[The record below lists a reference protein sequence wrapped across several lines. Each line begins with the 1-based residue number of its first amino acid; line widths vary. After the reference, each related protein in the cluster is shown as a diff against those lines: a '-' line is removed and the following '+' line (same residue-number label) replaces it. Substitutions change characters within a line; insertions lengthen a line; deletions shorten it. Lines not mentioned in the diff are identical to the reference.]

1 MLEKY
6 EPSIKYYNESD
17 RFDPLSH
24 LLIDLEET
32 YMAIRYNEKTEK
44 EFNVSE
50 QDFNRVSKDVYDN
63 LVNEYTD
70 TEDLDY
76 LLYISNSQ

>member
-1 MLEKY
+1 
-6 EPSIKYYNESD
+6 
-17 RFDPLSH
+17 
-24 LLIDLEET
+24 
-32 YMAIRYNEKTEK
+32 MAIRYNEKTEK
-44 EFNVSE
+44 EFNISE